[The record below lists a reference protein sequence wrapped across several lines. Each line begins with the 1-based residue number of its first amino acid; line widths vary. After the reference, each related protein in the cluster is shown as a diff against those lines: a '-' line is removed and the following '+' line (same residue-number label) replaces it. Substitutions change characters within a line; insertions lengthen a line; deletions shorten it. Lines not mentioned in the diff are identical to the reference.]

1 MPQDRIRTNRWK
13 LYRERYKLKIRK
25 DFLTLRAVKQ
35 RKQPISWNH
44 GCLIITEDFQTD
56 VDQPFDWDGLR
67 IPPLYR
73 SYSRRHP
80 SSLSTLH
87 CYGFIILY
95 ASEGHSKGIFFQYF
109 LWNCRMIWWE
119 IKSCLVY

>member
-1 MPQDRIRTNRWK
+1 MIQSSNTLKGCDKGKNVDLYSIMPQDRIRTNGWK

-25 DFLTLRAVKQ
+25 DFLTERAVKQ
-35 RKQPISWNH
+35 RKQPTSWSH
-44 GCLIITEDFQTD
+44 GGFITEDFQTD
-56 VDQPFDWDGLR
+56 VVQPFDWDGLR

-87 CYGFIILY
+87 CYGFVILCFR
-95 ASEGHSKGIFFQYF
+95 GTQ
-109 LWNCRMIWWE
+109 
-119 IKSCLVY
+119 